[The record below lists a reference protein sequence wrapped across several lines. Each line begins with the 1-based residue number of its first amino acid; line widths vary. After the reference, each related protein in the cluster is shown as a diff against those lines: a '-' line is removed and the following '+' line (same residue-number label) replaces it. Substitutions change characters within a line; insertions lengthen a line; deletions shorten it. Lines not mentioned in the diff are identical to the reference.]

1 MMKEV
6 ILNTALKEED
16 VRDLRIGDV
25 VYINGIICTSRDM
38 GHLKMLDVTEK
49 SEKLPINFQGGVIF
63 HAGPVVKKQGEKYE
77 VIVIGPTT
85 SIRMEP
91 YSDFIGGLGAKAIIG
106 KGGMEEGTS
115 EALKKYGMVYL
126 QAPPGC
132 AVVLGEQIKRVK
144 DVFWMELGVPE
155 ALWVLEVEN
164 FGPLVVGMDSEGNS
178 IYRDIKIKGK
188 KLIEKM
194 F

>member
-1 MMKEV
+1 MKEV
-6 ILNTALKEED
+6 KLNTPLEEKD
-16 VRDLRIGDV
+16 VRDLKVGDV
-25 VYINGIICTSRDM
+25 VYISGIICTSRDM
-38 GHLKMLDVTEK
+38 GHLKMKEVIEK
-49 SEKLPINFQGGVIF
+49 GEKLPVNLTGGVIF
-63 HAGPVVKKQGEKYE
+63 HAGPVVKKKDSGYE
-77 VIVIGPTT
+77 LRVIGPTT

-91 YSDFIGGLGAKAIIG
+91 HSDFIGGLGVKAIIG

-132 AVVLGEQIKRVK
+132 AVVLGEKVEQVEN
-144 DVFWMELGVPE
+144 VFWMELGVPE
-155 ALWVLEVEN
+155 ALWVLKVNE
-164 FGPLVVGMDSEGNS
+164 FGPLVVGMDSGGNS
-178 IYRDIKIKGK
+178 IYRDIKVNGK

>member
-1 MMKEV
+1 MKKAKLNTPLKEV
-6 ILNTALKEED
+6 DMRN
-16 VRDLRIGDV
+16 LRIGDV
-25 VYINGIICTSRDM
+25 VYISGDMYTSRDM
-38 GHLKMLDVTEK
+38 GHMKMQDVIGEGK
-49 SEKLPINFQGGVIF
+49 NLPVDFTGGVIF
-63 HAGPVVKKQGEKYE
+63 HAGPVVKQKDNGYE
-77 VIVIGPTT
+77 LSVIGPTT

-91 YSDFIGGLGAKAIIG
+91 YSDFVGDLGVRVIIG

-115 EALKKYGMVYL
+115 KALKKYGMVYL

-132 AVVLGEQIKRVK
+132 AVVLGEQVKKVK
-144 DVFWMELGVPE
+144 DVFWVELGVPE

-164 FGPLVVGMDSEGNS
+164 FGPLVVGMDSKGNS

-188 KLIEKM
+188 KLIEEM

>member
-1 MMKEV
+1 M
-6 ILNTALKEED
+6 I
-16 VRDLRIGDV
+16 
-25 VYINGIICTSRDM
+25 
-38 GHLKMLDVTEK
+38 
-49 SEKLPINFQGGVIF
+49 
-63 HAGPVVKKQGEKYE
+63 
-77 VIVIGPTT
+77 
-85 SIRMEP
+85 
-91 YSDFIGGLGAKAIIG
+91 
-106 KGGMEEGTS
+106 
-115 EALKKYGMVYL
+115 YL

-178 IYRDIKIKGK
+178 IYRNIKIKGK

>member
-1 MMKEV
+1 MKKV
-6 ILNTALKEED
+6 KLSAPLKETD
-16 VRDLRIGDV
+16 IRNLRIGDV
-25 VYINGIICTSRDM
+25 VYISGIIYTSRDM
-38 GHLKMLDVTEK
+38 GHLKMREVIEGG
-49 SEKLPINFQGGVIF
+49 EELPVDFTGGVIF
-63 HAGPVVKKQGEKYE
+63 HAGPVVKQKGNGYE
-77 VIVIGPTT
+77 LSVIGPTT

-91 YSDFIGGLGAKAIIG
+91 YSDFIGSLGVRLIIG

-132 AVVLGEQIKRVK
+132 AVILGEKVKRIK
-144 DVFWMELGVPE
+144 DVFWKELGVPE
-155 ALWVLEVEN
+155 ALWVLEVED
-164 FGPLVVGMDSEGNS
+164 FGPLVVGMDSGGNS
-178 IYRDIKIKGK
+178 IYRDIKIEGK